1 MEIMFEDLT
10 IEAQKRLLKEAGVSA
25 PEDMDWD
32 TIPVAVVEFR
42 EEDHLSDEDD
52 FADDIY
58 DYDEDE
64 TLF

>member
-1 MEIMFEDLT
+1 MEIMFDDLT

-25 PEDMDWD
+25 PKDMDWD

-42 EEDHLSDEDD
+42 EDDHHSDEDD
-52 FADDIY
+52 FINDIY

-64 TLF
+64 PLF